1 MAADNLTP
9 SQELFAHLAVTEP
22 NKSAAYRLAYN
33 AENMKPSTVSR
44 EAYKLARHPKVATK
58 IRELQAQLQKRLGW
72 NTDQLVNMQG
82 NIFES
87 AYVAGD
93 WGQATAALREIAKL
107 VGAYEQPEGLS
118 IINIFGMESYDFSE
132 FEPAE
137 ISAIIRFIR
146 MVVGARRESEEGAAG
161 SVGSSSGLSQL
172 GTGSDRG

>member
-1 MAADNLTP
+1 MVADNLTP
-9 SQELFAHLAVTEP
+9 SQELFAHLVITEP
-22 NKSAAYRLAYN
+22 NNSAAYRLAYN
-33 AENMKPSTVSR
+33 AENMKASTVGR
-44 EAYKLARHPKVATK
+44 EAYKLVRHPKVSAK
-58 IRELQAQLQKRLGW
+58 IRELRAELQKRLGW

-137 ISAIIRFIR
+137 IRAIIRFIR
-146 MVVGARRESEEGAAG
+146 MVVGARRESEASSAG
-161 SVGSSSGLSQL
+161 SVGSPSGFSKL
-172 GTGSDRG
+172 GTGTPAS

>member
-1 MAADNLTP
+1 MAADNLTA
-9 SQELFAHLAVTEP
+9 SQELFAHLVITEP
-22 NKSAAYRLAYN
+22 NNSAAYRLAYN
-33 AENMKPSTVSR
+33 AENMKASTVGR
-44 EAYKLARHPKVATK
+44 EAYKLVRNPKIATK
-58 IRELQAQLQKRLGW
+58 IRELRVELQKQLGW
-72 NTDQLVNMQG
+72 NSAQLVNMQG

-87 AYVAGD
+87 AYAAGD

-137 ISAIIRFIR
+137 IRAIIRFIR

-161 SVGSSSGLSQL
+161 SVGSPSELHEL
-172 GTGSDRG
+172 RTGTPAG